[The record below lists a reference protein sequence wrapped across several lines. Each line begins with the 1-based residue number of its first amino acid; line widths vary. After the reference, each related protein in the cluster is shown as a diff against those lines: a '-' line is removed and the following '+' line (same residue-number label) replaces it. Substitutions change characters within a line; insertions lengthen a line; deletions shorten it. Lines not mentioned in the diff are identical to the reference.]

1 MDKPLS
7 IEITKKLHGT
17 KIIVLKDTIIQR
29 RKHKKKRISKKW
41 KKKYGYETIPNYTA
55 RIMEL
60 DENKVVLDE
69 FNGYIYMNEKAY
81 ERLKNKV

>member
-1 MDKPLS
+1 M
-7 IEITKKLHGT
+7 E
-17 KIIVLKDTIIQR
+17 
-29 RKHKKKRISKKW
+29 
-41 KKKYGYETIPNYTA
+41 KKYGYETIPNYTA